1 MSYNEEKRC
10 ACLADVKRRIF
21 FSRRSKGWCEF
32 SARLFNPLC
41 CRCST
46 PGRISR
52 FAARIS
58 LQLIGHDHTWGV
70 VESFEELAKKSFRC
84 VCVSSALD
92 EDIQHVAV
100 LIDGSPQRR
109 SFSLD
114 GEKDPRP
121 DATCPHMQD
130 GGGEVRWVRLT
141 KLQTP
146 LTHGFVGHDTPAL
159 SSSVLPHH
167 AQLSEKRKYSHTV

>member
-58 LQLIGHDHTWGV
+58 LQLIGHDHTWNIV
-70 VESFEELAKKSFRC
+70 QSFHELTEKLLGSFF
-84 VCVSSALD
+84 SASALRP
-92 EDIQHVAV
+92 AYPAR
-100 LIDGSPQRR
+100 SP
-109 SFSLD
+109 LD
-114 GEKDPRP
+114 PP
-121 DATCPHMQD
+121 LATD
-130 GGGEVRWVRLT
+130 
-141 KLQTP
+141 
-146 LTHGFVGHDTPAL
+146 
-159 SSSVLPHH
+159 SVSHH
-167 AQLSEKRKYSHTV
+167 ES